1 MDILTVETLD
11 GIVKALEG
19 GSKNHRFDRTGH
31 VAPQPFRQL
40 DLEGIY
46 AGGNDSCLALFRS
59 TSLVLEHREW
69 HHSSFFLIAAYNR
82 DIWSVHD

>member
-1 MDILTVETLD
+1 MDILTVEPLD

-40 DLEGIY
+40 DPEGIY
-46 AGGNDSCLALFRS
+46 AGGNDRLPRPLSPARHWFWS
-59 TSLVLEHREW
+59 IVSGTTPP
-69 HHSSFFLIAAYNR
+69 SS
-82 DIWSVHD
+82 